1 MITKEQKADFV
12 AKFGDNPNDTG
23 KPEVQIAILS
33 ARIADLTKHLEMHK
47 KDNHT
52 RRGLIKDNHTRRGLI
67 RLVSKR
73 RKLLNYLMNNDIN
86 RYRQI
91 ISALSLRK

>member
-12 AKFGDNPNDTG
+12 AKYGATPNDTG

-52 RRGLIKDNHTRRGLI
+52 RRGLIK
-67 RLVSKR
+67 LVAKR
-73 RKLLNYLMNNDIN
+73 RKLLNYLMNTDIT

>member
-12 AKFGDNPNDTG
+12 AKYGATPNDTG

-33 ARIADLTKHLEMHK
+33 ARIADLTKHLEMHR

-52 RRGLIKDNHTRRGLI
+52 RRGLIK
-67 RLVSKR
+67 LVAKR
-73 RKLLNYLMNNDIN
+73 RKLLNYLMNTDIT

>member
-52 RRGLIKDNHTRRGLI
+52 RRGLI

>member
-52 RRGLIKDNHTRRGLI
+52 RRGLIK
-67 RLVSKR
+67 LVSKR

>member
-12 AKFGDNPNDTG
+12 AKYGANTNDTG

-52 RRGLIKDNHTRRGLI
+52 RRGLIK
-67 RLVSKR
+67 LVAKR
-73 RKLLNYLMNNDIN
+73 RKLLNYLMNTDIT

>member
-12 AKFGDNPNDTG
+12 AKYGDNPNDTG

-52 RRGLIKDNHTRRGLI
+52 RRGLIK
-67 RLVSKR
+67 LVSKR